1 MKKCILLL
9 FLCSNFILM
18 GQSKKLT
25 LTEAIEMAKKNSP
38 EYQAVLNQSQASYW
52 KYRTY
57 VAQFLPQFR
66 LSATLPDYSKSI
78 TRITNDEGQDIFVN
92 QNQSRVDGTLSI
104 DQRVAFTGGNLSLNS
119 QIQRI
124 DRFGADENSNYSL
137 TPFSVNYYQNS
148 LFFNPYKWDRQIEP
162 LKFEE
167 SKREFIERMEDI
179 SLSSCQRYFGLL
191 TAQMRL
197 KNSKKNLATQD
208 TLLQIAKGRFEI
220 GKIAEN
226 ELLQMELGHLNS
238 KNEVTTNTILLKRTS
253 QNLARYLELKTE
265 DIELFIPEKLVDF
278 EVSVQTALD
287 EATNNRKSVIEFRR
301 RRLEAERNLAQIKG
315 NNRLEINVNANFGLN
330 KRAEDYD
337 ALFQDYDRQ
346 QRVSLRLGIPIFD
359 WGVSKSERK
368 MGEADL
374 GLVETNIKQE
384 QQAFEQEIYLHILN
398 WSSKRDFLS
407 TSEKAKEIAIKRYQI
422 TKERYVLGKIT
433 ITDLNLAQQEKDKA
447 EIDYLNSLENFWTD
461 YYTLRKLTLYDF
473 INDKKIEAENI
484 ILD

>member
-9 FLCSNFILM
+9 FLCSTLVVL

-57 VAQFLPQFR
+57 VAKFLPQFR
-66 LSATLPDYSKSI
+66 LMATLPEYSNSI
-78 TRITNDEGQDIFVN
+78 TRLTNDEGQDIFVN
-92 QNQSRVDGTLSI
+92 QNQSRIDGTLSI
-104 DQRVAFTGGNLSLNS
+104 NQRVPLTGGDLSLNS

-124 DRFGADENSNYSL
+124 DRYGIEENSNYSL
-137 TPFSVNYYQNS
+137 TPFSVQYYQNS
-148 LFFNPYKWDRQIEP
+148 LFYNPYKWDRLIEP
-162 LKFEE
+162 LKYEE

-179 SLSSCQRYFGLL
+179 SLSSCLRYFGLL

-197 KNSKKNLATQD
+197 RNSKKNLATQD

-238 KNEVTTNTILLKRTS
+238 QNEVTTNTILLKRTS
-253 QNLARYLELKTE
+253 QNLARYLELETE
-265 DIELFIPEKLVDF
+265 DIELYIPEKLVDF
-278 EVSVQTALD
+278 EVSVETALD
-287 EATNNRKSVIEFRR
+287 EATTNRKSVIEFRR
-301 RRLEAERNLAQIKG
+301 RRLEAEKNLAQIKG
-315 NNRLEINVNANFGLN
+315 NNRLEINVRANFGLN
-330 KRAEDYD
+330 KRADDYD

-346 QRVSLRLGIPIFD
+346 QRVLVTLGIPIFD

-374 GLVETNIKQE
+374 GLVETNIEQE
-384 QQAFEQEIYLHILN
+384 KQAFEQEIYLHILN
-398 WSSKRDFLS
+398 WSSKRDFLA
-407 TSEKAKEIAIKRYQI
+407 TSEKAKEIAMKRYQI
-422 TKERYVLGKIT
+422 TKERYILGKIT

-461 YYTLRKLTLYDF
+461 YYTLRRLTLYDF
-473 INDKKIEAENI
+473 INEKKIEAENI
-484 ILD
+484 LFD

>member
-1 MKKCILLL
+1 M

-422 TKERYVLGKIT
+422 TKERYILGKIT

>member
-422 TKERYVLGKIT
+422 TKERYILGKIT

>member
-9 FLCSNFILM
+9 FLCSNLVVL
-18 GQSKKLT
+18 GQTKKLT

-92 QNQSRVDGTLSI
+92 QNQSRIDGTLSI
-104 DQRVAFTGGNLSLNS
+104 DQRVPFTGGNLSLNS

-162 LKFEE
+162 LKYEE
-167 SKREFIERMEDI
+167 SKRDFIERMEDI

-346 QRVSLRLGIPIFD
+346 QRVSVRLGIPIFD

-407 TSEKAKEIAIKRYQI
+407 TSEKAKEIAIKRYTI
-422 TKERYVLGKIT
+422 TKERYILGKIT

-484 ILD
+484 IAD